1 VEFVGRVCILSK
13 IVSGE
18 HFNHV
23 GVTTMSKNA
32 SLLKALDKAKTIN
45 QAAQVFERIKKA
57 QEKSPDDHELWETR
71 IRALR
76 KLGEHL
82 PPKHTGQGGARGAG
96 LPIDRRQAYKARLV
110 AGVSARQFDRILK
123 EWRKSGE
130 RPKVQLFLKMARKDR
145 GEDPSILLE
154 KLNAA
159 LSDLG
164 DALANTTENQKAL
177 ASAQRAIGKLD
188 LDNSKLG
195 KERARQR
202 AARERAKKA
211 AAPKK
216 KATKKKATKKK
227 AAKKK
232 PAKKKTTKKK
242 AKKRR

>member
-1 VEFVGRVCILSK
+1 
-13 IVSGE
+13 
-18 HFNHV
+18 
-23 GVTTMSKNA
+23 MSKNA
-32 SLLKALDKAKTIN
+32 SLLKALDKAKNIN

-76 KLGEHL
+76 KLGENL

-123 EWRKSGE
+123 DWRKTGE
-130 RPKVQLFLKMARKDR
+130 RPKVQLFLKMARKER

-159 LSDLG
+159 LADLS
-164 DALANTTENQKAL
+164 DALANTTDNAKNL
-177 ASAQRAIGKLD
+177 ASAKRAIGKLD

-195 KERARQR
+195 KARARQR
-202 AARERAKKA
+202 AARDRAKKA
-211 AAPKK
+211 AAPK

-232 PAKKKTTKKK
+232 PAKKKATRKK
-242 AKKRR
+242 ATKKRR